1 MKNLSLL
8 LFSAMALFLGH
19 SYQGLAQQDK
29 PVGTLEIVAELD
41 VTPGNAAVSRE
52 GRVFATVHPLRP
64 RNVQLIEITGKTAY
78 VAFPN
83 KVAQS
88 QVDLKSEDKLD
99 TPLGIVFDSKN
110 RLWVLDVGL
119 NIGKTRLFAYDIDTR
134 KEILHFD
141 IPQELAPEDSFVQDL
156 AVDDDNG
163 FVYLA
168 DVRNPGII
176 VVNINDGTFRK
187 IIDLPSMQAE
197 DADMIIDGNVQ
208 KFEGE
213 PARIAIDPITISA
226 DNETLYYGSMNG
238 TKWYQ
243 LPTRGI
249 RNGDPESKLIKQIS
263 IVAEKPFSD
272 GVETDENGNHYIT
285 NIQDYSIDVLTNNGE
300 LRTIKKDPLL
310 DWPDS
315 VRIHGDW
322 LYIAASQVHKTAAF
336 AGGKDIGTMPFRILR
351 VKY

>member
-176 VVNINDGTFRK
+176 VVNINDGT
-187 IIDLPSMQAE
+187 
-197 DADMIIDGNVQ
+197 
-208 KFEGE
+208 
-213 PARIAIDPITISA
+213 
-226 DNETLYYGSMNG
+226 
-238 TKWYQ
+238 
-243 LPTRGI
+243 
-249 RNGDPESKLIKQIS
+249 
-263 IVAEKPFSD
+263 
-272 GVETDENGNHYIT
+272 
-285 NIQDYSIDVLTNNGE
+285 
-300 LRTIKKDPLL
+300 
-310 DWPDS
+310 
-315 VRIHGDW
+315 
-322 LYIAASQVHKTAAF
+322 
-336 AGGKDIGTMPFRILR
+336 
-351 VKY
+351 